1 MSGRTYT
8 SLLKDNLCDHGTFDL
23 ITALEWLHSSHR
35 NVDRRRLVSLALVT
49 ALVRIYFSVQ
59 HSLGH
64 ETSSR
69 ATH

>member
-23 ITALEWLHSSHR
+23 ITALERLHSSHR
-35 NVDRRRLVSLALVT
+35 NVHRRRLVSL